1 MAQICTGQ
9 LCSVKVKDTEI
20 NFLFVVFT
28 VFLLVMFGIFST
40 KISDFTGI
48 SQSLLLLIAGL
59 CIGV

>member
-1 MAQICTGQ
+1 MAHICTGT

-28 VFLLVMFGIFST
+28 VFVLVMYGIFST
-40 KISDFTGI
+40 KISDLTGI

-59 CIGV
+59 GIGV